1 MTEETIP
8 QIRISV
14 LTEQVEQGWKRKA
27 LAEHYGLPE
36 TQMAQ
41 VLKDS
46 GLRIRK
52 FHAPKYQLI
61 DDRIETIENLE
72 EVDEDINVVES
83 DKVVESIEASEEMT
97 TEATW

>member
-72 EVDEDINVVES
+72 EVGEDINVVES
-83 DKVVESIEASEEMT
+83 DKVVETIEASEEMT